1 MIKDFNSATERA
13 QAGLLGIKSS
23 GMELMQS
30 MQKTIDDAAKLKNE
44 LSAIN
49 SKNKKHIENQSRKV
63 EEVDENTFDISN
75 DFIPNKNKAEKE
87 ITDTERELII
97 ALQRSR

>member
-1 MIKDFNSATERA
+1 MH
-13 QAGLLGIKSS
+13 
-23 GMELMQS
+23 
-30 MQKTIDDAAKLKNE
+30 AKLKNE

-49 SKNKKHIENQSRKV
+49 LKNKNHIENQYRKV
-63 EEVDENTFDISN
+63 KEVDENNFDINN
-75 DFIPNKNKAEKE
+75 DLIPIKNKAEKE